1 MSEIVGQMVRGRSNW
16 AVASTDDEP
25 GWRCRV
31 TDVTERTTT
40 MVLACLLTDDELR
53 EAGAT
58 TSRRSCRTSPAK
70 TTAQRGHQGA
80 DEGAPHGAG
89 RPSQTMLAI
98 MVSRREQHRDVEVTI
113 AVDYKLGVEIRT
125 RTDTGEVISTR
136 ALRDDE
142 RQPRLPDGD
151 DA

>member
-1 MSEIVGQMVRGRSNW
+1 M
-16 AVASTDDEP
+16 
-25 GWRCRV
+25 
-31 TDVTERTTT
+31 TDVTEQTTT
-40 MVLACLLTDDELR
+40 MRLACKLTDDELR
-53 EAGAT
+53 AAGDGL
-58 TSRRSCRTSPAK
+58 AK
-70 TTAQRGHQGA
+70 VVQDIASEDDAQKDQKAQMKARLMELTAR
-80 DEGAPHGAG
+80 
-89 RPSQTMLAI
+89 QTILALQ
-98 MVSRREQHRDVEVTI
+98 VSRREEHRDVEVTI

>member
-1 MSEIVGQMVRGRSNW
+1 M
-16 AVASTDDEP
+16 
-25 GWRCRV
+25 

-40 MVLACLLTDDELR
+40 MRLACKLTDDELR
-53 EAGAT
+53 AAGDGL
-58 TSRRSCRTSPAK
+58 AK
-70 TTAQRGHQGA
+70 VVQDIASEDDAQKDQKAQMKARLMELTAR
-80 DEGAPHGAG
+80 
-89 RPSQTMLAI
+89 QTILALQ
-98 MVSRREQHRDVEVTI
+98 VSRREEHRDVEVTI
-113 AVDYKLGVEIRT
+113 ATCYDDGVEIRT

>member
-1 MSEIVGQMVRGRSNW
+1 MPHRG
-16 AVASTDDEP
+16 
-25 GWRCRV
+25 CRV

-40 MVLACLLTDDELR
+40 MVLACRLTDGELQ
-53 EAGAT
+53 EAGNDLASVVQDIAGEADRQADIKAQMKARLMELT
-58 TSRRSCRTSPAK
+58 AK
-70 TTAQRGHQGA
+70 
-80 DEGAPHGAG
+80 
-89 RPSQTMLAI
+89 QTVLAI

-113 AVDYKLGVEIRT
+113 ATDYNAGVEIRT

-151 DA
+151 DG

>member
-1 MSEIVGQMVRGRSNW
+1 MPHRG
-16 AVASTDDEP
+16 
-25 GWRCRV
+25 CRV

-40 MVLACLLTDDELR
+40 MVLACRLTDGELQ
-53 EAGAT
+53 EAGADLAAVVQDIAGEEDRQKDIKAQMQARKMELT
-58 TSRRSCRTSPAK
+58 AK
-70 TTAQRGHQGA
+70 
-80 DEGAPHGAG
+80 
-89 RPSQTMLAI
+89 QTVLAI
-98 MVSRREQHRDVEVTI
+98 KVSRREEHRDVEVTI
-113 AVDYKLGVEIRT
+113 ATCYDDGVEIRT